1 MSKTIDRRKIMAGLA
16 AGAAGAAAF
25 PAPAIS
31 QGRIEWRMVTA
42 WPKNLPGLGTGA
54 ERLAQR
60 ITKMSEGKLA
70 VKVFAAGELVPG
82 LQTFEAVQ
90 NGTAEIGHDTP
101 GFHLGKNRAFGYFF
115 GVPFGMAYV
124 EHVAWLYHGGGQQ
137 LWDELS
143 AQYGLK
149 SFAIGN
155 IDTPPFGWFKKP
167 VNSVADLK
175 GLKMRMPGLGAEM
188 IRRVGMVPTILA
200 PGDIFAALQSG
211 ALDATDFTGPAND
224 MALGFQQVCKYYYW
238 PGVQK
243 PGAVQ
248 QVIISKAKYDAL
260 SPTLQEVVTVAC
272 QAGNQDM
279 LAEYNWI
286 NAQALK
292 ALTEKHG
299 VEARKLPDDVL
310 IALGTAA
317 GEVLKEERGKL
328 DPLGQKIWDAYFSAR
343 RTMINLTDYSDRALG
358 NARGLGFPY
367 V

>member
-1 MSKTIDRRKIMAGLA
+1 
-16 AGAAGAAAF
+16 
-25 PAPAIS
+25 
-31 QGRIEWRMVTA
+31 
-42 WPKNLPGLGTGA
+42 
-54 ERLAQR
+54 
-60 ITKMSEGKLA
+60 
-70 VKVFAAGELVPG
+70 
-82 LQTFEAVQ
+82 
-90 NGTAEIGHDTP
+90 
-101 GFHLGKNRAFGYFF
+101 
-115 GVPFGMAYV
+115 
-124 EHVAWLYHGGGQQ
+124 
-137 LWDELS
+137 
-143 AQYGLK
+143 
-149 SFAIGN
+149 
-155 IDTPPFGWFKKP
+155 
-167 VNSVADLK
+167 
-175 GLKMRMPGLGAEM
+175 
-188 IRRVGMVPTILA
+188 
-200 PGDIFAALQSG
+200 
-211 ALDATDFTGPAND
+211 

-243 PGAVQ
+243 PGAIQ

-272 QAGNQDM
+272 QAGHQDM

-310 IALGTAA
+310 VALGTAA